1 MDILKNIKGWA
12 SQLTDVAVSL
22 LALGIVLEVLFS
34 GQNIPFWP
42 DISVISNVQ
51 TIIAGF
57 SAQGLVGLVAIW
69 VLYHIY
75 KSK

>member
-1 MDILKNIKGWA
+1 MEILTKVKGWA
-12 SQLTDVAVSL
+12 NSLTEVAVSL
-22 LALGIVLEVLFS
+22 LALGIVLEVLV
-34 GQNIPFWP
+34 GGNNVPFWP
-42 DISVISNVQ
+42 DINVIGNVQ
-51 TIIAGF
+51 EIIAGF

>member
-1 MDILKNIKGWA
+1 MEILTKLKGWA
-12 SQLTDVAVSL
+12 GGLTEAGISL
-22 LALGIVLEVLFS
+22 ISLGIVLEVLF
-34 GQNIPFWP
+34 GGANIPFWP
-42 DISVISNVQ
+42 DISVIANVQ
-51 TIIAGF
+51 SIVAGF